1 MYKTMYTDVPTGES
15 AFLHRLA
22 VRRIA
27 AGTGLAGQVLE
38 YAKKRPG
45 NPGGNFY
52 VWIAPSD
59 RNCVPFMSV
68 TGLAETAIV
77 APVPIASPDMGAMW
91 NFFESE

>member
-1 MYKTMYTDVPTGES
+1 MSRLENPLFCIVLLSDVLLQEPVWLDKCLNT
-15 AFLHRLA
+15 
-22 VRRIA
+22 
-27 AGTGLAGQVLE
+27 Q
-38 YAKKRPG
+38 KKRPG

>member
-1 MYKTMYTDVPTGES
+1 MYTDVPTGES

-45 NPGGNFY
+45 NPGGNFLRLDCAKRPKLRAFY
-52 VWIAPSD
+52 E
-59 RNCVPFMSV
+59 RNWFSRNGDCNAGSYCVARYGCNV
-68 TGLAETAIV
+68 E
-77 APVPIASPDMGAMW
+77 
-91 NFFESE
+91 FF